1 MFIILQ
7 TCWSGNNDSL
17 LPFFLTITQGL
28 LLLYRIR
35 SWGKNG
41 QITHFYMF
49 IPGIPPPELIFI
61 SKNQVPQTILLAY
74 SYELIKYCIYIC
86 GYANKCVYTHRY
98 LFVLYLI
105 PYLLNDILANKKFCE
120 GRFYISAMERHFSNV
135 FWNLSLPRT
144 SMLQTVILF

>member
-1 MFIILQ
+1 
-7 TCWSGNNDSL
+7 
-17 LPFFLTITQGL
+17 
-28 LLLYRIR
+28 
-35 SWGKNG
+35 
-41 QITHFYMF
+41 MF

-105 PYLLNDILANKKFCE
+105 PYLLNDILANKIL
-120 GRFYISAMERHFSNV
+120 RRQILYISNGETF
-135 FWNLSLPRT
+135 L
-144 SMLQTVILF
+144 